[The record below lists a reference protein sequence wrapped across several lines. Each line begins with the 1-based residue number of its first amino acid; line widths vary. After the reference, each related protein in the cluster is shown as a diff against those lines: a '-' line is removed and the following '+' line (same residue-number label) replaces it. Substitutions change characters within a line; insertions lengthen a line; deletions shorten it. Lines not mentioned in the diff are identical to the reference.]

1 MTNDQIPN
9 DQSLTGLVISL
20 TQLMRTGAL
29 FALIAIALPAA
40 SGTSQSNEDSTR
52 GVNFVIFIADD
63 QGEGDLGCYGHR
75 VLRTPNIDR
84 LAREGMRF
92 DRAFLTTSSCSPSRS
107 SILTGRYPHNTGA
120 EDLHQPLPADQRS
133 LARYL
138 RSASY
143 HCMSVGKW
151 HLGDAEKKNW
161 DRVIECPGRATAENA
176 LMLLRTRP
184 RRQPFFFWVA
194 SVDPHRPF
202 DENAI
207 REPHDPEDVIVP
219 AYLPD
224 HPLVRR
230 DLASYYDEVTRFDEH
245 VGMVL
250 QELERQD
257 LLDET
262 FIVYLSD
269 NGMPFPRAKTTL
281 YDSGVRTPLLVRY
294 PPLVP
299 RGSVQRGLVSSIDLA
314 PTILALAG
322 IDQDT
327 MSGRSLIPML
337 KDPLL
342 AGREAIF
349 AQANWHDFEKFTR
362 SVRTERFLLI
372 RNYYWDQPL
381 WNSVDSI
388 NSLTWV
394 GFLQEHRA
402 GRLTPAQ
409 RFLLVQPRPFEELY
423 DLQLDPASLN
433 NVVRDAAYGES
444 LNRLRT
450 RLDNWRVET
459 SDKMPESRRR
469 DGWTRDGRPLPHNHP
484 WYERWVKQGR
494 SDFNKL

>member
-1 MTNDQIPN
+1 
-9 DQSLTGLVISL
+9 
-20 TQLMRTGAL
+20 
-29 FALIAIALPAA
+29 
-40 SGTSQSNEDSTR
+40 
-52 GVNFVIFIADD
+52 
-63 QGEGDLGCYGHR
+63 
-75 VLRTPNIDR
+75 
-84 LAREGMRF
+84 
-92 DRAFLTTSSCSPSRS
+92 
-107 SILTGRYPHNTGA
+107 
-120 EDLHQPLPADQRS
+120 
-133 LARYL
+133 
-138 RSASY
+138 
-143 HCMSVGKW
+143 MSVGKW
-151 HLGDAEKKNW
+151 HLGVAEKKNW
-161 DRVIECPGRATAENA
+161 DRVIECPGSETAENA
-176 LMLLRTRP
+176 LLLLRTRT
-184 RRQPFFFWVA
+184 RRQPFFLWVA

-202 DENAI
+202 DRNAI
-207 REPHDPEDVIVP
+207 RVPHDPDKVSVP

-230 DLASYYDEVTRFDEH
+230 DLARYYDEITRFDEH
-245 VGMVL
+245 VGLVL
-250 QELERQD
+250 RELERQKV
-257 LLDET
+257 LDET

-299 RGSVQRGLVSSIDLA
+299 RGSVQRGLVSSIDIA

-337 KDPLL
+337 KDPLA

-388 NSLTWV
+388 NSPTWV
-394 GFLQEHRA
+394 GFLEAHRA

-423 DLQLDPASLN
+423 DLQLDPTSLH

-459 SDKMPESRRR
+459 SDKMPENRRR

-484 WYERWVKQGR
+484 WYERWVKQGKT
-494 SDFNKL
+494 DFNKF